1 MTDSKFI
8 TFDQVFDKEE
18 IRKKLTGDVKLY
30 YDTTKNPAVQKAT
43 SELVSKHIDKL
54 GKSIAQVKGMLR
66 SQYYAI
72 PVGDPST
79 PTKEGNIEKLI
90 SLFYLFPFSNSKIT
104 PGKLDI
110 NKSPSKNIKIAP
122 IKDGIDDKIVYF
134 ESPGSKPDGNPGK
147 AGTISAKTDKTYTI
161 KIDGVTKS
169 SVKKDQLIFLERTTD
184 GETSEYLDEAVYKKY
199 IEIHGIKVVE
209 LLESL
214 QNITFKEAE
223 KKYVDFVEKTDFGNI
238 EALYASNKFSTI
250 SIQNKTEPPAVSP
263 GSTGSP
269 GSPGSPGSAT
279 PGSPGSATPGSA
291 TPGSATPQPKKLK
304 LNCALTND
312 TGAGGRRRRRKTLKK
327 RNTMKNRKT
336 LKKRKA
342 TRRRKSTKKR
352 KTTKTKRVRFKM

>member
-199 IEIHGIKVVE
+199 IEIHGIKVAD
-209 LLESL
+209 LLKDLKDKS
-214 QNITFKEAE
+214 FKEAE
-223 KKYVDFVEKTDFGNI
+223 KEYVTFVDKTDFGDI
-238 EALYASNKFSTI
+238 AAAYASNRFSTI
-250 SIQNKTEPPAVSP
+250 SKNNSTEPPSVSP
-263 GSTGSP
+263 TTSVSTSGSP
-269 GSPGSPGSAT
+269 GSPASPAT
-279 PGSPGSATPGSA
+279 PATPA
-291 TPGSATPQPKKLK
+291 TPKKLIMK
-304 LNCALTND
+304 CTLGPNAP
-312 TGAGGRRRRRKTLKK
+312 GAGGRRRRRKTLKK

-352 KTTKTKRVRFKM
+352 KKRKTTKTKRVKFIL